1 MSKIALAVLTAV
13 FLVSPAYA
21 TGKLISVPSA
31 QSTKATLD
39 KLEALA
45 QARGLK
51 VFARIDHA
59 AGAQSIGEKL
69 RPTELLIMGNPK
81 GGTPL
86 LHCNQAYGIDLPL
99 HVLAW
104 EDSAGQSW
112 LSYKDMATLG
122 HKHGGDSCDAA
133 LKRLA
138 GALEGLVTEA
148 AQSSP

>member
-1 MSKIALAVLTAV
+1 MD
-13 FLVSPAYA
+13 
-21 TGKLISVPSA
+21 KLISVPCV
-31 QSTKATLD
+31 QSTKATMN

-69 RPTELLIMGNPK
+69 RPTELLILGNPK

-86 LHCNQAYGIDLPL
+86 LQCAQSYGIDLPL

-104 EDSAGQSW
+104 EDSAGKS
-112 LSYKDMATLG
+112 
-122 HKHGGDSCDAA
+122 
-133 LKRLA
+133 
-138 GALEGLVTEA
+138 
-148 AQSSP
+148 

>member
-1 MSKIALAVLTAV
+1 MPKIVLAALTAA
-13 FLVSPAYA
+13 LLISPAYA
-21 TGKLISVPSA
+21 MDRLISVPSA
-31 QSTKATLD
+31 QSAKATLD

-59 AGAQSIGEKL
+59 AGAQSIGETL

-86 LHCNQAYGIDLPL
+86 LHCAQSYGIDLPL

-104 EDSAGQSW
+104 EDPAGRVW
-112 LSYKDMATLG
+112 LSYRDLATLG
-122 HKHGGDSCDAA
+122 HKHAETKCDAV
-133 LKRLA
+133 LKRLT
-138 GALEGLVTEA
+138 GALEGLVNEA
-148 AQSSP
+148 ARQ

>member
-1 MSKIALAVLTAV
+1 MSRIALIVLSAAL
-13 FLVSPAYA
+13 LVSPAYA
-21 TGKLISVPSA
+21 MDKLISVPCA
-31 QSTKATLD
+31 QSTKATMD

-69 RPTELLIMGNPK
+69 RPTELLILGNPK

-86 LHCNQAYGIDLPL
+86 LQCAQSYGIDLPL

-104 EDSAGQSW
+104 EDSAGKSW

-122 HKHGGDSCDAA
+122 HIHPDASCDAA
-133 LKRLA
+133 LKRLS
-138 GALEGLVTEA
+138 GALEGLVNA
-148 AQSSP
+148 AAKE

>member
-1 MSKIALAVLTAV
+1 MSKIALAVLSAT
-13 FLVSPAYA
+13 LLISPAYA
-21 TGKLISVPSA
+21 MDKLISVPST

-86 LHCNQAYGIDLPL
+86 LQCAQSYGIDLPL

-104 EDSAGQSW
+104 EDAAGQSW
-112 LSYKDMATLG
+112 LTYKDMAKLG
-122 HKHGGDSCDAA
+122 HNHPDASCDAA
-133 LKRLA
+133 LKRLT
-138 GALEGLVTEA
+138 GALEGLVNEA
-148 AQSSP
+148 AK

>member
-1 MSKIALAVLTAV
+1 MNKIAMSVLSAAL
-13 FLVSPAYA
+13 LVSPVYA
-21 TGKLISVPSA
+21 MDTLISVPSA
-31 QSTKATLD
+31 QATKGTMD

-86 LHCNQAYGIDLPL
+86 LQCAQSYGIDLPL

-104 EDSAGQSW
+104 EDSDGKSW
-112 LSYKDMATLG
+112 LSYKDMSKLG
-122 HKHGGDSCDAA
+122 HKHPDASCDAA
-133 LKRLA
+133 LKRLS
-138 GALEGLVTEA
+138 GALEGLVREA
-148 AQSSP
+148 AK

>member
-1 MSKIALAVLTAV
+1 MSKIAMAVLSVA
-13 FLVSPAYA
+13 LLISPAYA
-21 TGKLISVPSA
+21 TSKLISVPSA
-31 QSTKATLD
+31 ESTKATLD
-39 KLEALA
+39 KLEVLA

-51 VFARIDHA
+51 IFARIDHA

-86 LHCNQAYGIDLPL
+86 LQCNQAYGIDLPL

-104 EDSAGQSW
+104 EDAAGQTW
-112 LSYKDMATLG
+112 LSYKDMSKLG
-122 HKHGGDSCDAA
+122 YKHADDSCDAA
-133 LKRLA
+133 LKRLT

-148 AQSSP
+148 AKSSP

>member
-1 MSKIALAVLTAV
+1 MSKIAMAVLSAV
-13 FLVSPAYA
+13 LLISPVYAMDKLV
-21 TGKLISVPSA
+21 SVPSV
-31 QSTKATLD
+31 QSAKAALD

-86 LHCNQAYGIDLPL
+86 LQCNQAYGIDLPL

-104 EDSAGQSW
+104 EDANGKNW
-112 LSYKDMATLG
+112 LSYKDMAKLG
-122 HKHGGDSCDAA
+122 HNHPDASCDAA
-133 LKRLA
+133 VKRLS
-138 GALEGLVTEA
+138 GALEGLVNEA
-148 AQSSP
+148 AK

>member
-1 MSKIALAVLTAV
+1 MSKIALAVLSAAL
-13 FLVSPAYA
+13 LVSPAYA
-21 TGKLISVPSA
+21 MDKLISVPSA

-59 AGAQSIGEKL
+59 AGAQSIGETL

-86 LHCNQAYGIDLPL
+86 LQCNQAYGIDLPL

-104 EDSAGQSW
+104 EDSAGQTW
-112 LSYKDMATLG
+112 LSYKDLFKLG
-122 HKHGGDSCDAA
+122 HKHADNSCDAA
-133 LKRLA
+133 LKRLT
-138 GALEGLVTEA
+138 GALEGLVAEA
-148 AQSSP
+148 AKSSP

>member
-1 MSKIALAVLTAV
+1 MSKIALAVLSAA
-13 FLVSPAYA
+13 LLISPAYA
-21 TGKLISVPSA
+21 TDKLVSVPST

-86 LHCNQAYGIDLPL
+86 LQCAQSYGIDLPL

-112 LSYKDMATLG
+112 LTYKEMAKLG
-122 HKHGGDSCDAA
+122 HNHPDASCDAA
-133 LKRLA
+133 LKRLT

-148 AQSSP
+148 AK

>member
-1 MSKIALAVLTAV
+1 MSKIALAVLSAT
-13 FLVSPAYA
+13 LLISPAYA
-21 TGKLISVPSA
+21 MENLISVPST

-69 RPTELLIMGNPK
+69 RPTELIIMGNPK

-86 LHCNQAYGIDLPL
+86 LQCAQSYGIDLPL

-104 EDSAGQSW
+104 EDAAGKSW
-112 LSYKDMATLG
+112 LTYKDMAKLG
-122 HKHGGDSCDAA
+122 HNHPDASCDAA
-133 LKRLA
+133 LKRLT
-138 GALEGLVTEA
+138 GALEGLVNEA
-148 AQSSP
+148 AK

>member
-1 MSKIALAVLTAV
+1 MSKIVLAVLSVAL
-13 FLVSPAYA
+13 LVSPAYA
-21 TGKLISVPSA
+21 MEKLVSVPSA

-59 AGAQSIGEKL
+59 AGAQGIGEKL

-86 LHCNQAYGIDLPL
+86 LQCAQSYGIDLPL

-112 LSYKDMATLG
+112 LSYKDMAKLG
-122 HKHGGDSCDAA
+122 HIHPDARCDAA
-133 LKRLA
+133 LKRLT
-138 GALEGLVTEA
+138 GALEGLVNEA
-148 AQSSP
+148 ARK